1 MAKIKY
7 KCDDNG
13 HEFIGNDFTSDCPKC
28 GSTIQPISGGSSG
41 GFFDSFIEFLK
52 QNKIAIGAVTALI
65 VIAIMFS
72 KCGGSDT
79 SGEQYTVEVMQPTQP
94 KLEPYLEVKVK
105 ANKMED
111 GKSKSRTLEASE
123 VLSIIDD
130 RVVLGSE
137 GNSVYIQDK
146 NRIYLCPKDT
156 GMVAL
161 TFKTKF
167 GKKFKST
174 KNEEGVEESPE
185 PPTSFSLTGITASD
199 KAKCATQ
206 PLISGEIE
214 VRFLKGCKLQVDIK
228 RNLKGKGVMVSL
240 NGQDGD
246 YQKKLIWDIKP
257 LVNTKQSIW
266 VYIEGEDK
274 STATEAMGNGDM
286 IPEGDCIPKDC
297 SKVEETI
304 TRLATGFGNDPSNR
318 SAQSSFQ
325 AFLNKT
331 FTKQTIYLN
340 NQQVD
345 LSELQQKMS
354 VNAKNNGS
362 KYKIQGKVVLGD
374 NCSSITLKFQEY

>member
-13 HEFIGNDFTSDCPKC
+13 HEFIGNDFTADCPKC

-41 GFFDSFIEFLK
+41 DVIAKIKEVI
-52 QNKIAIGAVTALI
+52 QTNKIVVGAVAALI
-65 VIAIMFS
+65 VLATMFS
-72 KCGGSDT
+72 KCGGSDS
-79 SGEQYTVEVMQPTQP
+79 SGEQYTVEVNQPEQP
-94 KLEPYLEVKVK
+94 RQPYLEVTIK
-105 ANKMED
+105 AYKQEE
-111 GKSKSRTLEASE
+111 GKSKSRTLDANE
-123 VLSIIDD
+123 VLSVVDD
-130 RVVLGSE
+130 KVVLGSG
-137 GNSVYIQDK
+137 GNIAYIQDK

-156 GMVAL
+156 GVVAL
-161 TFKTKF
+161 IFKTKF

-174 KNEEGVEESPE
+174 KNEEGIDEYPK
-185 PPTSFSLTGITASD
+185 TANFSLTGIMASD

-206 PLISGEIE
+206 PLTSGEIE
-214 VRFLKGCKLQVDIK
+214 VKFLKGCKLQVEIK

-240 NGQDGD
+240 NGPDGD
-246 YQKKLIWDIKP
+246 YQKKLTWDIKP
-257 LVNTKQSIW
+257 LINTKQSIW
-266 VYIEGEDK
+266 VYFEGEDK

-297 SKVEETI
+297 SKVEATI
-304 TRLATGFGNDPSNR
+304 TKLATSFGNDPTNR
-318 SAQSSFQ
+318 SIQSSFQ

-331 FTKQTIYLN
+331 FTKQTIYLD

-362 KYKIQGKVVLGD
+362 KYKLQGKIVLGD
-374 NCSSITLKFQEY
+374 NCSSITFKFQEY

>member
-13 HEFIGNDFTSDCPKC
+13 HEFIGNDFTTDCPKC
-28 GSTIQPISGGSSG
+28 NSTIQPISGGSSG
-41 GFFDSFIEFLK
+41 DLIARIKEVI
-52 QNKIAIGAVTALI
+52 QTNKIAVGAVAALI

-72 KCGGSDT
+72 KCGGSVP

-105 ANKMED
+105 AYKLED
-111 GKSKSRTLEASE
+111 GKSKSRLLEANE

-130 RVVLGSE
+130 KVVLGA
-137 GNSVYIQDK
+137 GTNTVYIKDK
-146 NRIYLCPKDT
+146 NRIYLCPNDT
-156 GMVAL
+156 GIVGL
-161 TFKTKF
+161 TIKAKF
-167 GKKFKST
+167 GKKFKSP
-174 KNEEGVEESPE
+174 KDAEGTDASQK
-185 PPTSFSLTGITASD
+185 TTNFSLTGITSSD
-199 KAKCATQ
+199 KAKCAAQ
-206 PLISGEIE
+206 PLTSGEIE
-214 VRFLKGCKLQVDIK
+214 VKFLKGCKLQVEIK
-228 RNLKGKGVMVSL
+228 RNLKSKDVMVSL

-246 YQKKLIWDIKP
+246 YQKKLIWDIKS
-257 LVNTKQSIW
+257 LINTKQSIW

-274 STATEAMGNGDM
+274 LTATEAQNNGDM

-297 SKVEETI
+297 SKVGENI
-304 TRLATGFGNDPSNR
+304 TRLATSFGNDPTNR

-354 VNAKNNGS
+354 VSAKNNGS
-362 KYKIQGKVVLGD
+362 KF
-374 NCSSITLKFQEY
+374 NCLACR